1 MQSHFLY
8 LKIDHFIKIAPHKIS
23 NDVNR
28 NPREA
33 QRKIMLCVWYVNL
46 DCIHIH
52 TPFSSARSAEKILYC
67 TINMICSIS
76 IYIIY
81 TYNYTHLVRAKR
93 GENMKLY
100 YVYYTTLYCVHISLH
115 LFSSAQSAEIKCIV
129 LRTTYSVLLH
139 VVHHNNILYIACTY
153 KHNLPIRAKRG
164 EKFIVYHHSR
174 SKHHSRSINSFPPAR
189 RISV

>member
-1 MQSHFLY
+1 MFPCERSFSIWKWPISSTSPPSMFVKIKNGPMPSHFLS

-115 LFSSAQSAEIKCIV
+115 LFSSA
-129 LRTTYSVLLH
+129 
-139 VVHHNNILYIACTY
+139 
-153 KHNLPIRAKRG
+153 
-164 EKFIVYHHSR
+164 
-174 SKHHSRSINSFPPAR
+174 R
-189 RISV
+189 RQR